1 MNDPNEII
9 NRLREL
15 YRKKEYLG
23 FYKSFML
30 SRFLLPKD
38 ISEKMETSAGYLI
51 GKIEAETGK
60 KMKTVEK

>member
-38 ISEKMETSAGYLI
+38 ISEKMETSAGYSNSFRQALCNEPR
-51 GKIEAETGK
+51 GC
-60 KMKTVEK
+60 